1 MFKFI
6 KKFFNT
12 RTELKRIQD
21 RNEYLEGR
29 LQELWNENIK
39 LRQAVAT
46 LMNLDDWRNGVDYY
60 LDNDRIKEGVKTI
73 TSLLNDNKSLAW
85 SNVEALVKIKEL
97 TAQLDESLQSSQTY
111 KELWQKSKADAER
124 LTSRWETEYT
134 ALAAKNLTL
143 QAKIAELEAG
153 GPIQR

>member
-6 KKFFNT
+6 KKFFNA

-46 LMNLDDWRNGVDYY
+46 LMNLDDWRNGVNYY

-85 SNVEALVKIKEL
+85 SNVEALAEIKKL
-97 TAQLDESLQSSQTY
+97 TVQLDESLQSSQTY

-124 LTSRWETEYT
+124 LTSRWETECT
-134 ALAAKNLTL
+134 TLAAKNLTL

-153 GPIQR
+153 GPIQ

>member
-6 KKFFNT
+6 KKFFNV

-46 LMNLDDWRNGVDYY
+46 LMNLDDWRNGVNYY

-85 SNVEALVKIKEL
+85 SNVEALAEIKKL
-97 TAQLDESLQSSQTY
+97 TVQLDESLQSSQTY

-134 ALAAKNLTL
+134 TLAAKNLTL

-153 GPIQR
+153 GPIQ

>member
-6 KKFFNT
+6 KKFFNA

-134 ALAAKNLTL
+134 TLAAKNLTL

-153 GPIQR
+153 GPIQ

>member
-6 KKFFNT
+6 KKFFNA
-12 RTELKRIQD
+12 RAELKRIQD
-21 RNEYLEGR
+21 CNEYLEGR
-29 LQELWNENIK
+29 LQELWSENIK

-46 LMNLDDWRNGVDYY
+46 LMNLDDWRNGVNYY

-85 SNVEALVKIKEL
+85 SNVEALAEIKKL
-97 TAQLDESLQSSQTY
+97 TVQLDESLQSSQTY

-134 ALAAKNLTL
+134 TLAAKNLTL

-153 GPIQR
+153 GPIQ

>member
-6 KKFFNT
+6 KRFFNA

-46 LMNLDDWRNGVDYY
+46 LMNLDDWRNGVNYY

-85 SNVEALVKIKEL
+85 SNVEALAEIKKL
-97 TAQLDESLQSSQTY
+97 TVQLDESLQSSQTY

-153 GPIQR
+153 GPIQ

>member
-6 KKFFNT
+6 KKFFNA

-46 LMNLDDWRNGVDYY
+46 LMNLDDWRNGVNYY

-85 SNVEALVKIKEL
+85 SNVEALAEIKKL
-97 TAQLDESLQSSQTY
+97 TVQLDESLQSSQTY

-134 ALAAKNLTL
+134 TLAAKNLTL

-153 GPIQR
+153 GPIQ

>member
-6 KKFFNT
+6 KKFFNA
-12 RTELKRIQD
+12 RKELKRIQD

-46 LMNLDDWRNGVDYY
+46 LMNLDDWRNGVNYY

-124 LTSRWETEYT
+124 LASRWETEYT

-153 GPIQR
+153 GPIQ

>member
-6 KKFFNT
+6 KKFFNA
-12 RTELKRIQD
+12 RIELKRIQD

-46 LMNLDDWRNGVDYY
+46 LMNLDDWRNGVNYY

-85 SNVEALVKIKEL
+85 SNVEALAEIKKL
-97 TAQLDESLQSSQTY
+97 TVQLDESLQSSQTY

-134 ALAAKNLTL
+134 TLAAKNLTL

-153 GPIQR
+153 GPIQ

>member
-6 KKFFNT
+6 KKFFNA

-73 TSLLNDNKSLAW
+73 ASLLNDNKSLAW
-85 SNVEALVKIKEL
+85 SNVEALVEIKEL

-153 GPIQR
+153 GPIQ

>member
-6 KKFFNT
+6 KKFFNA

-46 LMNLDDWRNGVDYY
+46 LMNLDDWRNGVNYY
-60 LDNDRIKEGVKTI
+60 MDNDRIKEGVKTI

-85 SNVEALVKIKEL
+85 SNVEALAEIKKL
-97 TAQLDESLQSSQTY
+97 TVQLDESLQSSQTY
-111 KELWQKSKADAER
+111 KELWQKSKADAKR

-153 GPIQR
+153 GPIQ

>member
-6 KKFFNT
+6 KKFFNAHA
-12 RTELKRIQD
+12 ELKRIQD

-46 LMNLDDWRNGVDYY
+46 LMNLDDWRNGVNYY

-85 SNVEALVKIKEL
+85 SNVEALAEIKKL
-97 TAQLDESLQSSQTY
+97 TVQLDESLQSSQTY

-134 ALAAKNLTL
+134 TLAAKNLTL

-153 GPIQR
+153 GPIQ

>member
-6 KKFFNT
+6 KKFFNA
-12 RTELKRIQD
+12 RKELKRIQD

-46 LMNLDDWRNGVDYY
+46 LMNLDDWRNGVNYY

-85 SNVEALVKIKEL
+85 SNVEALAEIKKL
-97 TAQLDESLQSSQTY
+97 TVQLDESLQSSQTY

-134 ALAAKNLTL
+134 TLAAKNLTL

-153 GPIQR
+153 GPIQ

>member
-6 KKFFNT
+6 KKFFNAHA
-12 RTELKRIQD
+12 ELKRIQD

-46 LMNLDDWRNGVDYY
+46 LMNLDDWRNGVDYCM
-60 LDNDRIKEGVKTI
+60 DNDRIKEGVKTI

-85 SNVEALVKIKEL
+85 SNVEALAEIKKL

-153 GPIQR
+153 GPIQ

>member
-6 KKFFNT
+6 KKFFNA
-12 RTELKRIQD
+12 RTELKRIQN

-46 LMNLDDWRNGVDYY
+46 LMNLDDWRNGVNYY

-85 SNVEALVKIKEL
+85 SNVEALAEIKKL
-97 TAQLDESLQSSQTY
+97 TVQLDESLQSSQTY

-134 ALAAKNLTL
+134 TLAAKNLTL

-153 GPIQR
+153 GPIQ

>member
-6 KKFFNT
+6 KKFFNAH
-12 RTELKRIQD
+12 TELKRIQD

-46 LMNLDDWRNGVDYY
+46 LMNLDDWRNGVNYY

-85 SNVEALVKIKEL
+85 SNVEALAEIKKL
-97 TAQLDESLQSSQTY
+97 TVQLDESLQSSQTY

-153 GPIQR
+153 GPIQ

>member
-6 KKFFNT
+6 KKFFNA
-12 RTELKRIQD
+12 RAELKRLQD

-46 LMNLDDWRNGVDYY
+46 LMNLDDWRNGVNYY

-85 SNVEALVKIKEL
+85 SNVEALAEIKKL
-97 TAQLDESLQSSQTY
+97 TVQLDESLQSSQTY

-153 GPIQR
+153 GPIQ

>member
-6 KKFFNT
+6 KKIFNA

-29 LQELWNENIK
+29 LQELWNETIK
-39 LRQAVAT
+39 LRRAVAT
-46 LMNLDDWRNGVDYY
+46 LMNLDDWRNGVNYY

-85 SNVEALVKIKEL
+85 SNVEALAEIKKL
-97 TAQLDESLQSSQTY
+97 TVQLDESLQSSQTY

-134 ALAAKNLTL
+134 TLAAKNLTL

-153 GPIQR
+153 GPIQ

>member
-6 KKFFNT
+6 KKFFNA
-12 RTELKRIQD
+12 RAELKRTQD

-85 SNVEALVKIKEL
+85 SNVEALVEIKEL

-153 GPIQR
+153 GPIQ

>member
-12 RTELKRIQD
+12 RAELKRIQD

-46 LMNLDDWRNGVDYY
+46 LMNLDDWRNGVNYY

-97 TAQLDESLQSSQTY
+97 TAQLDESVQSSQTY

-134 ALAAKNLTL
+134 ALATKNLTL

-153 GPIQR
+153 GPIQ

>member
-6 KKFFNT
+6 KKFFNA
-12 RTELKRIQD
+12 RTELKRTQD

-46 LMNLDDWRNGVDYY
+46 LMNLDDWRNGVNYY

-85 SNVEALVKIKEL
+85 SNVEALAEIKKL
-97 TAQLDESLQSSQTY
+97 TVQLDESLQSSQTY

-134 ALAAKNLTL
+134 TLAAKNLTL

-153 GPIQR
+153 GPIQ

>member
-6 KKFFNT
+6 KKFFNA
-12 RTELKRIQD
+12 RAELKRTQD

-29 LQELWNENIK
+29 LQELWNENVK
-39 LRQAVAT
+39 LRRAVAT

-85 SNVEALVKIKEL
+85 SNVEALVEIKEL

-153 GPIQR
+153 GPIQ

>member
-6 KKFFNT
+6 KNFFNA
-12 RTELKRIQD
+12 RAELKRIQD

-46 LMNLDDWRNGVDYY
+46 LMNLDDWRNGVNYY

-85 SNVEALVKIKEL
+85 SNVEALAEIKKL
-97 TAQLDESLQSSQTY
+97 TVQLDESLQSSQTY

-134 ALAAKNLTL
+134 TLAAKNLTL

-153 GPIQR
+153 GPIQ